1 MYIAF
6 FRVFAIL
13 VVFLSSPTLT
23 VANDILRV
31 QKLLSELGY
40 ELGTPDGVFGTMSK
54 NALERY
60 SQDRGMAYD

>member
-13 VVFLSSPTLT
+13 VFFLSSPTLT
-23 VANDILRV
+23 VANDVLRV

-40 ELGTPDGVFGTMSK
+40 ELGTPDGVL
-54 NALERY
+54 AL
-60 SQDRGMAYD
+60 